1 MRCLL
6 ALVLASACVTA
17 FAGPVQMRAAGETV
31 SGAAGNGAAAGSEAA
46 GAGTA
51 TAEEAVSGQSD
62 NGAAGTEAAGN
73 GTAANNTAGS
83 GVTGTATGAA
93 AGSAQQESRSG
104 WLEKNGSTYYLDSQG
119 KKVTGWK
126 TIGDGRY
133 YFRKAGRTKGQMLTG
148 WQTIGSGIYYFRKAG
163 KTKGQMLTGLQT
175 IEKKQYYLIPS
186 GKTAGR
192 MAVGW
197 QMIGGGR
204 YYFRKAGKTKG
215 QMLTGWQ
222 TIGRKQYYF
231 MEAGKT
237 KGQMVTGWQTI
248 DGKSYYF
255 NSSGQALTGWMI
267 QGKTCY
273 YFDEDG
279 AMDPK
284 KTVNSSRSGDSTGS
298 AADKTLRRAQAI
310 VANITTEKMTKE
322 EKLWTCFNYVMKTYT
337 GRRPRTP
344 HYCGMDWPVVYAND
358 MFLDGSGNCFSYAA
372 AFAYL
377 AKACG
382 YTNVY
387 ACNSTG
393 HGWTEI
399 DGLIYDPEEYR
410 NTKYKYYG
418 TSYSSVPGYRRGISA
433 GLGFMHV
440 KI

>member
-148 WQTIGSGIYYFRKAG
+148 WQT
-163 KTKGQMLTGLQT
+163 L
-175 IEKKQYYLIPS
+175 E
-186 GKTAGR
+186 
-192 MAVGW
+192 
-197 QMIGGGR
+197 GGR

-231 MEAGKT
+231 MEAGMT

-382 YTNVY
+382 YTDVY
-387 ACNSTG
+387 VCNDTG

-399 DGLIYDPEEYR
+399 NGLIYDPEEYR
-410 NTKYKYYG
+410 NTQHKYYG
-418 TSYSSVPGYRRGISA
+418 TSYDSVPGYRRGISE
-433 GLGFMHV
+433 GQGFMHV
-440 KI
+440 KV